1 VTFLCGSYADLNWY
15 SKTVNIR
22 LPSQHVPSA
31 TTYWRY
37 VLFLVPEVRDV
48 DPYIFIDMIG
58 KYNAQERGG
67 QIEPIRPLAGAAS
80 GPKTKPTV
88 TGTVSAVG
96 LTRRGFGSSDHD
108 SSHAS
113 ASTFCS
119 HRSQSPFPRNVD
131 QEGSCSHIE
140 RL

>member
-1 VTFLCGSYADLNWY
+1 MTFLCGSYADLNWY

-22 LPSQHVPSA
+22 PPFQHVPSA

-96 LTRRGFGSSDHD
+96 LTRRGFGSFRSRLIARVSIDFLL
-108 SSHAS
+108 AS
-113 ASTFCS
+113 QPITF
-119 HRSQSPFPRNVD
+119 P
-131 QEGSCSHIE
+131 QE
-140 RL
+140 R